1 MLAIIFNVPM
11 AGQVDPSTVELDF
24 VQFSFK
30 DQVSVVE
37 LRCSAIPD

>member
-1 MLAIIFNVPM
+1 M

-30 DQVSVVE
+30 DQVGAVE
-37 LRCSAIPD
+37 LRCNAIPD